1 MVVSFRVTQAK
12 RKIIPSDNFGNIG
25 ASRMSRIATGSL
37 ISRLM
42 ERFYFTQRIWM
53 PLSSRCTNLS
63 GQIAKREKIISTSGC
78 HV

>member
-1 MVVSFRVTQAK
+1 MVVSFRVTHAK
-12 RKIIPSDNFGNIG
+12 RKIIPSDNLGNIG
-25 ASRMSRIATGSL
+25 TFRMARIATGSSMSLL
-37 ISRLM
+37 I

-78 HV
+78 HF